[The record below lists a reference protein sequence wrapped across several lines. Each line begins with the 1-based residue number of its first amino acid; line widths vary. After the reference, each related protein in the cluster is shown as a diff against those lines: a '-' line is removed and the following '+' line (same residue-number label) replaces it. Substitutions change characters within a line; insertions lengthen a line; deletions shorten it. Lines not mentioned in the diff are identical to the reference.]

1 MKIDCPFTDDTE
13 GCVIIPESIVME
25 DIPTFK
31 KGAVF
36 AIINKAQDFA
46 LKPKETDPKKFNES
60 RLIGVP
66 YNPLDDSQL
75 FFI

>member
-1 MKIDCPFTDDTE
+1 
-13 GCVIIPESIVME
+13 ME